1 MSETRQ
7 GRVIVNFRRHSVV
20 EQADGTRINCIL
32 KGRKLKP
39 VAGDEVLWEVT
50 EEGGAIVDIKPRRG
64 VIERY
69 DSVRDKQVL
78 AANVD
83 QAVVVN
89 AIEPGTD
96 WFTLDKY
103 LAATEANDIEALI
116 VLNKID
122 LADEQQLAELDERF
136 DVYRALDY
144 RIRFL
149 STATNT
155 GIDEFMQTLHGKTS
169 ILVGA
174 SGVGKSAITQL
185 LLPDE
190 DVKIGEISA
199 ASGEGRH
206 TTTATVLYHLQS
218 DGPQSGDLIDSP
230 GVREYRLW
238 PMPPR
243 EISPLFREIKALQ
256 GQCRFMDCLHRKEPG
271 CAVKAAVESGSIN
284 ERRYASYL
292 ALVGIMEE
300 QYRSY

>member
-1 MSETRQ
+1 MSEPES

-20 EQADGTRINCIL
+20 ERGNGERIDCIV

-39 VAGDEVLWEVT
+39 VAGDRVRWEPTGDGNARGV
-50 EEGGAIVDIKPRRG
+50 IVEILPRHG

-69 DSVRDKQVL
+69 DTVRERQVL

-83 QAVVVN
+83 QAIVVN
-89 AIEPGTD
+89 AIEPAMD
-96 WFTLDKY
+96 AFTLDKY
-103 LAATEANDIEALI
+103 LAAAEANGVEPLI

-122 LADEQQLAELDERF
+122 LAGKEQLAAIDGRL
-136 DVYRALDY
+136 DVYRQLGY
-144 RIRFL
+144 RVQFL
-149 STATNT
+149 STETRA
-155 GIDEFMQTLHGKTS
+155 GMEAFLESLAGRTS

-174 SGVGKSAITQL
+174 SGVGKSAITRL
-185 LLPDE
+185 MLPGE
-190 DVKIGEISA
+190 DIRVGDISS

-206 TTTATVLYHLQS
+206 TTTATMLYHLPA
-218 DGPQSGDLIDSP
+218 GGDLIDSP

-238 PMPPR
+238 PMPAR
-243 EISPLFREIKALQ
+243 DVAPLFREIRELQ

-271 CAVKAAVESGSIN
+271 CAVKAAVEEGKIN

-292 ALVGIMEE
+292 ALVGIMED

>member
-1 MSETRQ
+1 MNEPES

-20 EQADGTRINCIL
+20 ERDDGERIDCIV

-39 VAGDEVLWEVT
+39 VAGDRVRWEAT
-50 EEGGAIVDIKPRRG
+50 EEGGAIVEILPRHG

-69 DSVRDKQVL
+69 DAVRDRQVL

-89 AIEPGTD
+89 AIEPATD

-103 LAATEANDIEALI
+103 LAAAEANGVEAVI

-122 LADEQQLAELDERF
+122 LADADQLAELDLRF
-136 DVYRALDY
+136 TIYRWLGY
-144 RIRFL
+144 PVQFL
-149 STATNT
+149 STET
-155 GIDEFMQTLHGKTS
+155 GAGMDEFRECLGGKTN
-169 ILVGA
+169 ILIGA
-174 SGVGKSAITQL
+174 SGVGKSAIAQQL
-185 LLPDE
+185 LPAETLK
-190 DVKIGEISA
+190 VGAISS

-206 TTTATVLYHLQS
+206 TTTATVLYHLA
-218 DGPQSGDLIDSP
+218 DGGDLIDSP
-230 GVREYRLW
+230 GVREYRLR
-238 PMPPR
+238 PMPAR
-243 EISPLFREIKALQ
+243 DIAPLFREIRALQ
-256 GQCRFMDCLHRKEPG
+256 GQCRFQDCMHSKEPG
-271 CAVKAAVESGSIN
+271 CAVKAAVEDKRIN